1 METKNPSRKTGD
13 WQGHDNVPGLLHAQ
27 EINAKVLLV
36 KALAADLDYIKPNFA
51 MTVRSIIA
59 HAKDLERHERRLRG
73 QVQAGR

>member
-1 METKNPSRKTGD
+1 MANKQAPRTVGD

-59 HAKDLERHERRLRG
+59 HAKELERHERRLRG